1 MPEDNESLDE
11 IDELRDIYVIASGT
25 IVFITLD
32 IDTDNEENIR
42 AVLNFR
48 SQFIQHQ
55 NLIAFDT
62 GLTQQKL
69 ILGIGDTDENNFA
82 ALQENT
88 TQSVILNDPW
98 LRIDGD
104 IVGGM
109 IIAIIDGEDSES
121 AYQFLI
127 DTEQLIQ
134 ENGISGQIGGQL
146 ITGIDLAKSF
156 EQTRIIQILAAGLIV
171 LIIAFLMTRVPEK
184 SMRIAVGTIAVGIA
198 VDGLASHLG
207 GRGVNTAPAV
217 LLGMGFAADY
227 LSHASDKMYS
237 WRQDTYARWGAAVT
251 SGLVFL
257 TVSFSEFPPASNT
270 GLLLSLT
277 ILISVL
283 LATCLA
289 FVSTNIQFAED
300 E

>member
-1 MPEDNESLDE
+1 M
-11 IDELRDIYVIASGT
+11 
-25 IVFITLD
+25 
-32 IDTDNEENIR
+32 
-42 AVLNFR
+42 
-48 SQFIQHQ
+48 
-55 NLIAFDT
+55 
-62 GLTQQKL
+62 
-69 ILGIGDTDENNFA
+69 
-82 ALQENT
+82 
-88 TQSVILNDPW
+88 
-98 LRIDGD
+98 
-104 IVGGM
+104 
-109 IIAIIDGEDSES
+109 
-121 AYQFLI
+121 I

-134 ENGISGQIGGQL
+134 ENGISGEIGGQL

-289 FVSTNIQFAED
+289 FVSSNIQFAED